1 MKLTSKQLLALRR
14 LYGENKL
21 NITKLT
27 KELNVSRG
35 TLSKALNNDDANLK
49 QTTVTKINNWIIDQ
63 YTPIK
68 VSR

>member
-21 NITKLT
+21 NITKLA